1 MKSITTQLSA
11 LLLLFC
17 VSWAGTAQAQDA
29 TVALPAISAEEGE
42 SVQVP
47 VEVDGFDDVGAVTL
61 VINYDSDVVTFD
73 SLESAVRSDFQ
84 ANSPSDGEVR
94 VVWFDQSGSNPID
107 LGSGTLASLSF
118 SYSSGGTNLTFD
130 EGDSEIADSGASP
143 LSVEYQAGRVASSI
157 GQVGLGSVTG
167 ATPGQTVTV
176 PLTAQDFDSAVGSVS
191 LGISFNTS
199 VLEFEALIDQSG
211 GLDLEDPDVSG
222 GTVNVGGFSTDGVM
236 PDSVIAELEFSYVGG
251 SSSLAFTQDS
261 EVTDVNG
268 DVLTTQFADGSV
280 SGPQPSVSLPSLNAI
295 TDDTVSVP
303 VQAEDFQ
310 NVGAVSLS
318 IQFNGAVLSF
328 VEATNNAFG
337 GDLEADTPEAG
348 VVNLSGFDTAGS
360 DLSGDLVVLRFEATT
375 AGSSSLTF
383 DPANSEITDAGGTPF
398 NVSYGSGDV
407 SVTEGLILGDV
418 NANGSIDVGD
428 ATLVLRFAVDD
439 VGLSDQQR
447 GAADVDGDGEIL
459 AQDAS
464 LILQRVVGNIDEF
477 PANQSSGAA
486 LSTGSPAT
494 LELGDASSGGGEG
507 RFVVPVTLSGV
518 DESHTSAQFSLTYSA
533 EKVEVES
540 IQSALPSDW
549 TFTSNVKNGK
559 GVVKVATAGTSAPP
573 EGTIARLSV
582 ATADGS
588 PPAISGEGRVGTQS
602 SQTLSL
608 SPEQEP
614 ETLTLSGSSPN
625 PVRSSATISY
635 GLPSNSEVTLEVYNV
650 LGQKVETLVNGAKS
664 AGTHNVNVD
673 ASELSSGTYL
683 YRIEAGGVTKT
694 GRMTVVK

>member
-73 SLESAVRSDFQ
+73 SLESAVRPDFQ

-107 LGSGTLASLSF
+107 LGSGTLANLTF
-118 SYSSGGTNLTFD
+118 SYSSGAADLTFD
-130 EGDSEIADSGASP
+130 EEESEIADSEADP
-143 LSVEYQAGRVASSI
+143 LSVAYERGRVASTI
-157 GQVGLGSVTG
+157 GEVQLGSISD
-167 ATPGQTVTV
+167 ATPGQTVTIPV
-176 PLTAQDFDSAVGSVS
+176 SAQGFSSDVGSVS
-191 LGISFNTS
+191 LSIAFNSS
-199 VLEFEALIDQSG
+199 VLEFESLTDLSS
-211 GLDLEDPDVSG
+211 GLDLQAGADRD
-222 GTVNVGGFSTDGVM
+222 TLNIGGFSTDGVT
-236 PDSVIAELEFSYVGG
+236 PDGDIAELEFSYVGG
-251 SSSLAFTQDS
+251 SSPLAFTIDS
-261 EVTDVNG
+261 EVTDANG
-268 DVLTTQFADGSV
+268 DDLPTEFADGSV
-280 SGPQPSVSLPSLNAI
+280 SGVQPSVSLPSQNAVV
-295 TDDTVSVP
+295 DDTVSVP
-303 VQAEDFQ
+303 VQAENMQ
-310 NVGAVSLS
+310 NVGSISLS
-318 IQFNGAVLSF
+318 IEFNGAVLSF
-328 VEATNNAFG
+328 VEIANNAFG
-337 GDLEADTPEAG
+337 EDLQVDTPSPG
-348 VVNLSGFDTAGS
+348 VLNIGGFDTEGS
-360 DLSGDLVVLRFEATT
+360 DLSGQLVELRFEATT

-383 DPANSEITDAGGTPF
+383 DAANSEITDTGGTPF
-398 NVSYGSGDV
+398 NVSYTSGDV

-418 NANGSIDVGD
+418 NGNGSIDVGD

-439 VGLSDQQR
+439 VELSGEQQD
-447 GAADVDGDGEIL
+447 AADVDGDGEIL
-459 AQDAS
+459 AADAS

-477 PANQSSGAA
+477 PANQSSAVA
-486 LSTGSPAT
+486 LGTGSPAT
-494 LELGDASSGGGEG
+494 LELGDASSRGGEG

-533 EKVEVES
+533 EKVEVEN

-549 TFTSNVKNGK
+549 TFTSNVKDGK

-582 ATADGS
+582 TTADGS

-608 SPEQEP
+608 SPEQGP

-664 AGTHNVNVD
+664 AGTHNVDVD

>member
-1 MKSITTQLSA
+1 MKSITTQLGA
-11 LLLLFC
+11 FLLLLC

-47 VEVDGFDDVGAVTL
+47 IEVDGFDDVGAVTL

-73 SLESAVRSDFQ
+73 SLESAVRPDFQ

-107 LGSGTLASLSF
+107 LGSGTLANLSF
-118 SYSSGGTNLTFD
+118 SYSSGAADLTFD
-130 EGDSEIADSGASP
+130 EGESEIADSEAVP
-143 LSVEYQAGRVASSI
+143 LSVAYERGRVASTI
-157 GQVGLGSVTG
+157 GEVQLGSISD
-167 ATPGQTVTV
+167 ATPGQTVTIPV
-176 PLTAQDFDSAVGSVS
+176 SAQGFSSDVGSVS
-191 LGISFNTS
+191 LSIAFNSS
-199 VLEFEALIDQSG
+199 VLEFESLTDLSS
-211 GLDLEDPDVSG
+211 GLDLQEPEADG
-222 GTVNVGGFSTDGVM
+222 GTLNIGGFSTDGVT
-236 PDSVIAELEFSYVGG
+236 PDGDIAELEFSYVGG
-251 SSSLAFTQDS
+251 SSPLAFTIDS
-261 EVTDVNG
+261 EVTDANG
-268 DVLTTQFADGSV
+268 DDLPTEFADGSV

-328 VEATNNAFG
+328 VEATDNAFG
-337 GDLEADTPEAG
+337 GDLEADTPDAG

-375 AGSSSLTF
+375 AGSSPLTF
-383 DPANSEITDAGGTPF
+383 DAANSEITDTGGTPF
-398 NVSYGSGDV
+398 NVSYASGDV

-418 NANGSIDVGD
+418 NGNGSIDVGD

-439 VGLSDQQR
+439 VELSGEQQD
-447 GAADVDGDGEIL
+447 AADVDGDGEIL
-459 AQDAS
+459 AADAS

-477 PANQSSGAA
+477 PANQSLSVA
-486 LSTGSPAT
+486 LGTGSPAT

-507 RFVVPVTLSGV
+507 RFIVPVTLSGV

-582 ATADGS
+582 TTADGS

-608 SPEQEP
+608 SPEQGP

-664 AGTHNVNVD
+664 AGTHNVDID